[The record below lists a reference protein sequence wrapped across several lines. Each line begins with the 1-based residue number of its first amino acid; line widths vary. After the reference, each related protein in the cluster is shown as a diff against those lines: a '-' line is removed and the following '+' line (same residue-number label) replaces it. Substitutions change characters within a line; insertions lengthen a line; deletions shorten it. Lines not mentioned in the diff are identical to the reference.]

1 MYVDGQSLRNAA
13 SILLHRGFEL
23 QRRWTRQNV
32 DLNSLSVFVEDFF
45 KSRQFVTQ
53 KSESAGE
60 YKILLQSKYSI
71 VKLEEP
77 MNVRIAGDPND
88 FVIDLRASELTAR
101 SVRTG
106 MLTKSLGGG
115 YYLLRSLKLR
125 EELEKLE
132 KEFWISAE
140 DKVAQLS
147 RSA

>member
-1 MYVDGQSLRNAA
+1 M
-13 SILLHRGFEL
+13 
-23 QRRWTRQNV
+23 QRRWTRLNV

-45 KSRQFVTQ
+45 KSRHFVTQ

-77 MNVRIAGDPND
+77 VSVRIAGDPNN
-88 FVIDLRASELTAR
+88 FVIDFRASELTDR